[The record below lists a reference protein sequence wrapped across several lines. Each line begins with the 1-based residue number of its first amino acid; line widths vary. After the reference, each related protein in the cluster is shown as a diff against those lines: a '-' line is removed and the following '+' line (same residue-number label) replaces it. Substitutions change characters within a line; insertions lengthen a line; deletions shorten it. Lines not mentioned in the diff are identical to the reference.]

1 MTRRERRDRPST
13 RTATWVA
20 AGAAVIGAATLLVRR
35 NQDAQ
40 SRAPAGSRYDEAS
53 GRGRPATPA
62 SPVARESGHETL
74 DMRGGL
80 MAKLFLLLGSVAV
93 CMVFAM
99 VGLRIWVS
107 AAQRGSEP
115 PLTREQT
122 AIITPPEPHLQRDPL
137 GDIARLSRT
146 EDRLLGSTAYVDAAH
161 THARIPIDRA
171 MALTVGQP
179 LAPPP

>member
-1 MTRRERRDRPST
+1 MKPGLSRARVT
-13 RTATWVA
+13 TWIVA
-20 AGAAVIGAATLLVRR
+20 AGTMLGAATLFIRR
-35 NQDAQ
+35 SHFAQ
-40 SRAPAGSRYDEAS
+40 IRALAGARYDEAS
-53 GRGRPATPA
+53 GRGRPGMPA
-62 SPVARESGHETL
+62 SPVARDSGHETR

-80 MAKLFLLLGSVAV
+80 MAKLFLLLGTVAV

-99 VGLRIWVS
+99 IGLRIWVTT
-107 AAQRGSEP
+107 AQRDSQP

-122 AIITPPEPHLQRDPL
+122 ALITPPGPHLQRDPL
-137 GDIARLSRT
+137 AEIANLQRR
-146 EDRLLGSTAYVDAAH
+146 EDEMLGGYAYLDADH